1 MKAILLLKSL
11 LHNVGVLI
19 VGFALAFVGRAIDA
33 LLGISRFHSVLTTV
47 LALLLLAIGFLLRL
61 WATYLFY
68 ERHMKVIS
76 LVPQQKLITSGPFS
90 ISRNPLYLGGNVFIF
105 LGAVL
110 LLGSPAGVVLTAVN
124 VLAVDFMIRREER
137 QLAQQYG
144 EAWTEYAN
152 RVRRWL

>member
-110 LLGSPAGVVLTAVN
+110 FLGSPAGIVLTAVN

-144 EAWTEYAN
+144 EAWTQYAN